1 MKFLLILT
9 LALLLAQLTPAM
21 KCWSALGRCRT
32 TCQESEVFHIL
43 CRDATMCCVHPK
55 YIPIKP
61 ESSNIAGRLGTSVV

>member
-9 LALLLAQLTPAM
+9 VALLLAQLTPAM

-55 YIPIKP
+55 YIPVK
-61 ESSNIAGRLGTSVV
+61 T